1 MTNFSSVNDI
11 LDFAIKNEQEAQKFY
26 ADIAAKTTRSGSKAL
41 FESFVA
47 EERRHE
53 EKLKSVKE
61 GQTMAPAEGK
71 VTDLKI
77 SDYVVDAPATP
88 DMDFQ
93 KALILAMKKEK
104 AAFMLYTHL
113 ANRVEGDL
121 KNIFLA
127 LAQEEAKHKLY
138 FETEYDEHVLMDN

>member
-1 MTNFSSVNDI
+1 MTNFNSVDAI

-26 ADIAAKTTRSGSKAL
+26 AEIAENTTRSGSKAL

-47 EERRHE
+47 EEKRHE

-61 GQTMAPAEGK
+61 GQAMAPAAGN

-77 SDYVVDAPATP
+77 ADYVVDAPVEP
-88 DMDFQ
+88 NMDFQ

-121 KNIFLA
+121 KEIFLS

-138 FETEYDEHVLMDN
+138 FETEYDDHVLTDN

>member
-1 MTNFSSVNDI
+1 MTNFNSVNDI

-26 ADIAAKTTRSGSKAL
+26 AELAAVATRSGSKEL
-41 FESFVA
+41 FESFVM
-47 EERRHE
+47 EEKRHE
-53 EKLKSVKE
+53 EKLKAVKE
-61 GQTMAPAEGK
+61 GKAIASAEGK

-93 KALILAMKKEK
+93 KSLILAMKKEK
-104 AAFMLYTHL
+104 AAFMLYTNL
-113 ANRVEGDL
+113 SKRVEGEL
-121 KNIFLA
+121 KDIFLA

-138 FETEYDEHVLMDN
+138 FETEYDEHVLTDN